1 MKSRLREFGEEL
13 TVKMDSGAIDWVFT
27 PQAAQAFKLQPTTAS
42 ANGVHYR
49 AANGTEIHNF
59 GQRVIRGYADTGAPL
74 NVAAQIASVNSNLG
88 SVHRVIEAG
97 SKVVFDKDGSY
108 IQNKKTG
115 KKINIRNEGGA
126 FEFDI
131 WVPKAKVREDW
142 QKSSKSRNVTENRKD
157 TCNTRNQN
165 RFAPLS
171 EEEDSDD
178 MEIGQCGTDL
188 VFTRQE

>member
-1 MKSRLREFGEEL
+1 
-13 TVKMDSGAIDWVFT
+13 
-27 PQAAQAFKLQPTTAS
+27 
-42 ANGVHYR
+42 
-49 AANGTEIHNF
+49 
-59 GQRVIRGYADTGAPL
+59 
-74 NVAAQIASVNSNLG
+74 VAAQIAGVNSNLG

-115 KKINIRNEGGA
+115 KKINIRNDGGA

-142 QKSSKSRNVTENRKD
+142 KKSSKSHTTANQGDRKD
-157 TCNTRNQN
+157 TRTQN
-165 RFAPLS
+165 RFAPIS
-171 EEEDSDD
+171 EDDEEDDD